1 MIIPK
6 ELSETLPSPLYNV
19 KHLKLSIPP
28 PLTRYKI
35 KELLDG
41 LLWISPLPDMLVIES
56 CRESDHDF
64 DKVAFE
70 VIHLFIF

>member
-6 ELSETLPSPLYNV
+6 ELRETLPSSLYNV
-19 KHLKLSIPP
+19 KHLKLSIPLP
-28 PLTRYKI
+28 FTRCKV

-56 CRESDHDF
+56 CRESDLDF